1 MPTRFKYTRSE
12 PVDYGLTPAE
22 MLLATDAELNTIL
35 SMKQL
40 APYRQGG
47 GGYGRQSKG
56 LAKRVRELKE
66 RLRRRKWGEE
76 NDADGDELFGAGGR
90 TRDAGWGQ
98 RANGGAAASGGA
110 GASAPANGDGSKR
123 PGKRLGKKERSK
135 LRAANGDA
143 APEQPPSAAGQKR
156 PSGPSD
162 ADGGESGQAEGEG
175 TEGGKRK
182 RRKKKHAK
190 GVIEP

>member
-22 MLLATDAELNTIL
+22 MLLATDAELNSIL

-47 GGYGRQSKG
+47 GGYGRQGKG
-56 LAKRVRELKE
+56 LTKRVRELKE

-76 NDADGDELFGAGGR
+76 NDDGEGDEPFGAGGR
-90 TRDAGWGQ
+90 PRDAGWGQ
-98 RANGGAAASGGA
+98 RASGGA
-110 GASAPANGDGSKR
+110 GAPASADGDASKR
-123 PGKRLGKKERSK
+123 PGKRLGKKERNK

-143 APEQPPSAAGQKR
+143 VSEQQPPGAAGQKR
-156 PSGPSD
+156 PANAQD
-162 ADGGESGQAEGEG
+162 GESGEQGEGEA